1 MIMQTKTFTNLW
13 LIGHEIVIEADSSK
27 ALPAIEI
34 IGLPDAS
41 IKEAKD
47 RIRSTFRNVGID
59 LPKRKFILNLSPSHL
74 RKVGTSFDLAM
85 AVALLGLIHEGKLN
99 HAERMGEFLFF
110 GELGLDGKLKR
121 VNGLLPSVIS
131 AKQKGYQT
139 FFIPREN
146 AYELE
151 YISDITIIPI
161 THFSQIVDFFL
172 KGSQLSYLR
181 NAKNFSEIGEKSDS
195 DANDF
200 KYIKG
205 QLFAKRAL
213 SIAAAGLHN
222 VLMVW
227 APWSWKTMLSKALT
241 TILPPLGFDEI
252 LEVSQI
258 YSVVWKLSKDQPLIV
273 KRPFRQVHHTASKVA
288 IIWWGSNLTPGE
300 VSLAHKW
307 VLFFDELTEF
317 PREVLE
323 VLRQPLEDRV
333 INISRAHGS
342 VQYPANLMFV
352 ASMNPCKCWYYKD
365 PERQCTCGLWEVKR
379 YQSKISG
386 PLLDRIDMILEI
398 PRENI
403 STLLEKT
410 QNQSSAD
417 LLKDIQTA
425 RAFQQQR
432 FKGTA
437 IQNNASMQA
446 KDIEQ
451 FIKLD
456 SASKDFL
463 AQATEKFTLSGRVVH
478 RLLKLA
484 RTIADMQAREHLTLS
499 DVMEALHYRSR
510 TMFVETS

>member
-1 MIMQTKTFTNLW
+1 MTTHIKTFTT
-13 LIGHEIVIEADSSK
+13 IGLLGYEILVEADSNR
-27 ALPAIEI
+27 ALPNIEI

-41 IKEAKD
+41 IKEAKE
-47 RIRSTFRNVGID
+47 RIRGCFRNVGIE
-59 LPKRKFILNLSPSHL
+59 LPKRKFVLNLSPSHL
-74 RKVGTSFDLAM
+74 KTVWTSFDLPM
-85 AVALLGLIHEGKLN
+85 AVALLGLIYDGKLN
-99 HAERMGEFLFF
+99 HYERMSEFLFF
-110 GELGLDGKLKR
+110 WELGLDGRIKR

-131 AKQKGYQT
+131 AKQQGYQT
-139 FFIPREN
+139 FFVPREN
-146 AYELE
+146 LYELE
-151 YISDITIIPI
+151 YISDITIIPLS
-161 THFSQIVDFFL
+161 HFSELLDFFL
-172 KGSQLSYLR
+172 KGEKLAYARNTKALGELKDENTDDSY
-181 NAKNFSEIGEKSDS
+181 
-195 DANDF
+195 DF

-205 QLFAKRAL
+205 HLFAKRAL
-213 SIAAAGLHN
+213 SIATAGLHN

-227 APWSWKTMLSKALT
+227 APGSGKTMLSKALT
-241 TILPPLGFDEI
+241 TILPPLSSDEI